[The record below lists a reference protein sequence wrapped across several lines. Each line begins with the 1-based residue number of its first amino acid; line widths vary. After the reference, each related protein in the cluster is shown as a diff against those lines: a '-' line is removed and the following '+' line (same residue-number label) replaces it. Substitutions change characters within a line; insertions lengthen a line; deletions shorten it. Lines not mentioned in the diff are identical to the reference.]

1 MRKSN
6 NQMVS
11 KNLDFCN
18 TFNIETFENVTNLNH
33 FSMIRQFYNSA
44 TTEVPLRSHEL
55 IMEYKW
61 LCL

>member
-1 MRKSN
+1 
-6 NQMVS
+6 MVS

-55 IMEYKW
+55 IMEYK
-61 LCL
+61 